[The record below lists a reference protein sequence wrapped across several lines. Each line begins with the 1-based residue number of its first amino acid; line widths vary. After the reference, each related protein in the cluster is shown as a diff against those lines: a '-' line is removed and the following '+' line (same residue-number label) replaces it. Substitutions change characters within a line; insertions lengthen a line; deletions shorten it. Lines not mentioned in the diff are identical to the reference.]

1 MDIETPL
8 TPPPFVEQHKVGNFF
23 LYNKIDALLPLF
35 GLKEIPLFTTD
46 GKPSLVWGTV
56 DGEEKL
62 VQETRP
68 IELNSSDFLVMRCIA
83 KHENANILRLIKKGM
98 LKEAPPAA
106 IRAWMWV
113 SEEEIARECGISRS
127 TVARSLESSGESK
140 LVGKKV
146 GTEQRQVG
154 QGFIDSRNRGHDRN
168 GHPLSKYKRI
178 NRDFLRTMEDYLPH
192 YMEEVEKAKR
202 KKSPD
207 LEVMDEYKQEI
218 DRLLAQEM
226 LEEQRAA

>member
-83 KHENANILRLIKKGM
+83 KHENANILRLIK
-98 LKEAPPAA
+98 
-106 IRAWMWV
+106 V